1 VLLDVV
7 PVVGFHV
14 ALFATE
20 VSGVHVEDV
29 VDAANGSY
37 ARLCHKYQTLH
48 SKVGL
53 SQNAL
58 A

>member
-1 VLLDVV
+1 VV
-7 PVVGFHV
+7 KWVKLGSVQLEQY
-14 ALFATE
+14 LFATE

-37 ARLCHKYQTLH
+37 ARLCHKYQNFH
-48 SKVGL
+48 SQL
-53 SQNAL
+53 SQIAL